1 MKKGIIAIGI
11 VALFVGMLSIPAGAN
26 PIIEELERNR
36 PGWEYLVIGRIRSYE
51 IVEYNGT
58 EYLECKAVHVRFIVW
73 NVSEKFPTVPL
84 VMTLRFGQKFNIRL
98 EGAEILGPRFL
109 RRNTIIARGTA

>member
-11 VALFVGMLSIPAGAN
+11 VALFIAMASIPAVAS
-26 PIIEELERNR
+26 LENNQIKNMG

-51 IVEYNGT
+51 VVDYNGT
-58 EYLECKAVHVRFIVW
+58 EYLECRAVRVRFIVW
-73 NVSEKFPTVPL
+73 NLSEKFPTVPL
-84 VMTLRFGQKFNIRL
+84 VMTLRFGQKFNIPL

-109 RRNTIIARGTA
+109 GRNTIIARGSL